1 MTHYNLRNVSSPAV
15 ASPEVAD
22 TTKLEVESARGIVF
36 GAKEKESAVSKA
48 LFSSMGMG
56 RLPRSTEVVCVPDG
70 DANRRTPHTYLST
83 YLGTYFDLY
92 FLLLT
97 YLTTYTYPLSAVW
110 SNQGT

>member
-48 LFSSMGMG
+48 LFSSMG
-56 RLPRSTEVVCVPDG
+56 LPRSTEVVCVPDG

-83 YLGTYFDLY
+83 
-92 FLLLT
+92 
-97 YLTTYTYPLSAVW
+97 
-110 SNQGT
+110 